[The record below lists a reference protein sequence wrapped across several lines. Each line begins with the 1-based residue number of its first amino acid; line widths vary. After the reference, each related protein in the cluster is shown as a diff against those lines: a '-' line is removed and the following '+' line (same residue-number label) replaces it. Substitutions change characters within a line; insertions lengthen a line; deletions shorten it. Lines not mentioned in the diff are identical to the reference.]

1 MSKLFKFSN
10 LVVVVVIIL
19 NVWFTIEVLESFK
32 IVGSEPTVLTGA
44 FFSFTVG
51 ELWLLKDIKKIKIIN
66 NNQSNNQSDSQ
77 SNNQS
82 NDET

>member
-1 MSKLFKFSN
+1 MSKMFKFSN
-10 LVVVVVIIL
+10 LVVVAVIVMNL
-19 NVWFTIEVLESFK
+19 WFTDRMLDAFI

-66 NNQSNNQSDSQ
+66 NNQNNNQ
-77 SNNQS
+77 NG
-82 NDET
+82 EG